1 MKQVIVTTTINPPTE
16 AVLKYAAMKDWQL
29 VIVGD
34 LKTPSDYHVENAIYL
49 TPLEQHKMFPVFSEI
64 MGWNNDC
71 RRTVGFLYAI
81 KTLNADIVATV
92 DDDNIPLDGWG
103 DNLMVG
109 RRMDA
114 VVYYTNLPMFDPLIA
129 TSNPDLWYRGYPL
142 PLIRSRRQFETAVE
156 SVVCNVQSDFWNGNP
171 DVDAICRMSVRDE
184 CTFEKHG
191 PFTSNK
197 PSPFNSQNTFLHKDV
212 LPDYFP
218 FPFIERLCDIWA
230 SYYTQAMG
238 HKVIYGQASVEH
250 RRNTHNL
257 LRDMKMEYMGYEQ
270 GMDIADDLV
279 RLGPVA
285 VTSRLPERTMRA
297 FEEYKRCFDK

>member
-1 MKQVIVTTTINPPTE
+1 MKKVIVTTTINHPTE
-16 AVLKYAAMKDWQL
+16 AILKYAALKDWTL

-34 LKTPSDYHVENAIYL
+34 LKTPADYRVKDSIYL
-49 TPLEQHKMFPVFSEI
+49 TPVHQYKLYPVFSEI

-81 KTLNADIVATV
+81 KELGADIVATV
-92 DDDNIPLDGWG
+92 DDDNIPLEGWG
-103 DNLMVG
+103 DNLIVNKAIM
-109 RRMDA
+109 A
-114 VVYYTNLPMFDPLIA
+114 SVYHTDNSVFDPLA
-129 TSNPDLWYRGYPL
+129 VTNNRNLWYRGFPL
-142 PLIRSRRQFETAVE
+142 PLLKSRHELTVSHE
-156 SVVCNVQSDFWNGNP
+156 MVCCKIQSDFWNGNP
-171 DVDAICRMSVRDE
+171 DVDAICRFVIGDN
-184 CTFEKHG
+184 CTFKKHI

-230 SYYTQAMG
+230 SYYTQMMG

-250 RRNTHNL
+250 RRNTHDL
-257 LRDMKMEYMGYEQ
+257 IRDMKMEYLGYEK
-270 GMDIADDLV
+270 GIEICNDFE

-297 FEEYKRCFDK
+297 FEEYRRCYE